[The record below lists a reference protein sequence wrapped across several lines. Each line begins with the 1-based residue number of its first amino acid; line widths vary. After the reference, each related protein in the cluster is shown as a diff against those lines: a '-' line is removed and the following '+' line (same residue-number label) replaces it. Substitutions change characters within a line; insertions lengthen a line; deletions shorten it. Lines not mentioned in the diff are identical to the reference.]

1 MEENEIDPNSKKV
14 NKERVI
20 THIIDIAQVTKS
32 EEYLEHLI
40 CWLELE
46 SNLIIGHEP
55 EICSFYCKKYPI
67 NKLVKVITNP
77 NYIKTDGKFSSLMY
91 RRILSIY
98 IKILTYMYVDSDIW
112 SPNRMSLVYQCNK
125 SFEENT
131 IDSYK
136 RNKEDP
142 VWELVKFLIE
152 QEISEDKKSFYFYFD
167 KDSFETLVKWI
178 LDEENN
184 QIYKLH

>member
-14 NKERVI
+14 NKEKVI

-98 IKILTYMYVDSDIW
+98 IKILTYMYVDSDI
-112 SPNRMSLVYQCNK
+112 
-125 SFEENT
+125 
-131 IDSYK
+131 
-136 RNKEDP
+136 
-142 VWELVKFLIE
+142 
-152 QEISEDKKSFYFYFD
+152 
-167 KDSFETLVKWI
+167 
-178 LDEENN
+178 
-184 QIYKLH
+184 